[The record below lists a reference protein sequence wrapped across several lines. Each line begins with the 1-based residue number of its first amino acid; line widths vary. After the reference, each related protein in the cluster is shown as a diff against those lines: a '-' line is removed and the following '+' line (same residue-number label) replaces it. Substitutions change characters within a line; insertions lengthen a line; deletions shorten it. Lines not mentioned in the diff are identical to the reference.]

1 MLLCVVIG
9 DGGATA
15 GGGGGDSGGTCPV
28 VVVVVVGARAFA
40 AMAPNGR
47 GATGSW
53 RPLARVV
60 CTSAGHLAYMAVGQY
75 FERGPP
81 PSILCMYP

>member
-1 MLLCVVIG
+1 VTSAQQL
-9 DGGATA
+9 
-15 GGGGGDSGGTCPV
+15 
-28 VVVVVVGARAFA
+28 VVVVVGARAFA
-40 AMAPNGR
+40 AMAPNGE

-75 FERGPP
+75 FEWDPLYTVYVSLKRAFG
-81 PSILCMYP
+81 I